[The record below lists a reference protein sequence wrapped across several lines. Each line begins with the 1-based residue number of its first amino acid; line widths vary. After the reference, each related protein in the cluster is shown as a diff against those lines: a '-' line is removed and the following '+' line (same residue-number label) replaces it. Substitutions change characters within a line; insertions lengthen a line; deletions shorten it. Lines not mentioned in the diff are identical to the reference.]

1 VGAQELS
8 TLLWRER
15 ETLELLLFKLEEEQL
30 LLTAGRNRWLPHAT
44 REVEQVLA
52 RLRESGLERAVA
64 VSALAEEYGIAE
76 EATLKQIVEA
86 APTPAWT
93 DVFASHLAALEGL
106 AAEIAEVR
114 DANVAYLRAAA
125 RSTSD
130 ALAGIDLDAGTY
142 DASGS
147 ARQHDGARLFQ
158 ADA

>member
-106 AAEIAEVR
+106 AAEIAE
-114 DANVAYLRAAA
+114 
-125 RSTSD
+125 TSD

-142 DASGS
+142 DASGT